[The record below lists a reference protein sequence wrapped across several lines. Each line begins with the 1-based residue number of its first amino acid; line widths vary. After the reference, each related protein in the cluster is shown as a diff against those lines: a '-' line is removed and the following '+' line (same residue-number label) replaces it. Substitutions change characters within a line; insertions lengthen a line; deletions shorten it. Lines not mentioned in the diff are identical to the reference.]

1 MVGVVGLQVMHR
13 IINVARTTSVA
24 VSAVSAKTS
33 CCGSDSEEV
42 TAV

>member
-13 IINVARTTSVA
+13 MINVAQTTGVA
-24 VSAVSAKTS
+24 AGAVSAKTS

-42 TAV
+42 TTV